1 VSLTDNPVTRA
12 GAYLLLATIKACRR
26 VRDVV
31 ASGGKTDR
39 ALISRFG
46 HDLMKIP
53 RMRQDAHI
61 ARMVDFLCGVV
72 GMVAA
77 ANINHKR

>member
-1 VSLTDNPVTRA
+1 
-12 GAYLLLATIKACRR
+12 
-26 VRDVV
+26 
-31 ASGGKTDR
+31 
-39 ALISRFG
+39 
-46 HDLMKIP
+46 
-53 RMRQDAHI
+53 MRQDAHI